1 MARLGPKTDVLRALF
16 ARSGNQCAFPGCTQ
30 PLINAKNKF
39 IAQVCHIEA
48 ASKGGERYNPNGNDE
63 HRRSYENLV
72 IFCYPH
78 HIETND
84 VDDYPVERLLEIKR
98 QHEQIFL
105 KSDFKLDEAELHNLS
120 YDMQEYWSEIDR
132 LNDIEHIF
140 ANSGLA
146 MNVKGVSSFFDV
158 IASAHDA
165 VNGIESLLEDF
176 HESDKLLKADFEA
189 LLLRKNISPELYN
202 DIPYYEH
209 PFDIR
214 NWESH
219 NIGAPNWLL
228 KIRIDLVHLEVKY
241 LEEYL
246 KTHNDDFQAK
256 AKLEKAK
263 EALKHY
269 AKTAMYVD

>member
-1 MARLGPKTDVLRALF
+1 MARLAPKTDVLRALF

-30 PLINAKNKF
+30 PLINGKNKF

-48 ASKGGERYNPNGNDE
+48 ALEGGERYNPKGDDE

-98 QHEQIFL
+98 EHEKMFL
-105 KSDFKLDEAELHNLS
+105 KSDFKLDEAELYKLS
-120 YDMQEYWSEIDR
+120 YEMQKYWSDIDR
-132 LNDIEHIF
+132 LNKLEHIF
-140 ANSGLA
+140 ADSGLA
-146 MNVKGVSSFFDV
+146 MDVKGGSSFFDV

-165 VNGIESLLEDF
+165 VNGIESLLKLF
-176 HESDKLLKADFEA
+176 HESDESLKTDFEA
-189 LLLRKNISPELYN
+189 LLLKKDISPELYN

-209 PFDIR
+209 PFENR

-219 NIGAPNWLL
+219 NLGTPNWLQRL
-228 KIRIDLVHLEVKY
+228 RIDLVHLEVKY

-246 KTHNDDFQAK
+246 KTHGDDLQAK
-256 AKLEKAK
+256 ENFEKAK
-263 EALKHY
+263 EALKQY
-269 AKTAMYVD
+269 AKSAMHVD